1 MYIKKELLD
10 QSSRLS
16 MKGENEEI
24 SEATARKMSRSRLL
38 PLTDNLWVLGIY
50 YFNMYLVCGRNATAL
65 IEMGVSAIA
74 DRVIQQLET
83 LDIAPTYLII
93 AHPHADH
100 VTGLEAL
107 RARYPDAV
115 VVAGEGAKTF
125 LMHPKAQETML
136 KEDRF
141 MSNRLSVLGF
151 RPGRPPISTFEFPDD
166 HIAVRERHDIDLG
179 GISLRCVK
187 VGGHSPGNIAVH
199 IPEISALMVSDS
211 LGFHFPGQELLPL
224 FLTNFSDY
232 IDTID
237 YLKSFNPHILGLA
250 HQGPLM
256 GLAARNAFGL
266 SRRAAF
272 DMLSR
277 VMNEE
282 KKTDELAEEI
292 FNECYRNEFTL
303 YSEENIRSVGH
314 LLVRRGRETLV
325 TRRYSP

>member
-1 MYIKKELLD
+1 MEVLANTMTPD
-10 QSSRLS
+10 S
-16 MKGENEEI
+16 
-24 SEATARKMSRSRLL
+24 LL
-38 PLTDNLWVLGIY
+38 PLTDNLWVLGNY
-50 YFNMYLVCGRNATAL
+50 YFSIYLVRGRNAAAL

-83 LDIAPTYLII
+83 LKIAPTYLII

-107 RARYPDAV
+107 RGRYPDAV
-115 VVAGEGAKTF
+115 VVAGERTKTF
-125 LMHPKAQETML
+125 LMHPKTREIML

-141 MSNRLSVLGF
+141 MSSRLSVLGF
-151 RPGRPPISTFEFPDD
+151 RPGRPPIATFEFPND
-166 HIAVRERHDIDLG
+166 HIIVRERHDIDLG
-179 GISLRCVK
+179 GISLQCVK
-187 VGGHSPGNIAVH
+187 VGGHAPGNIAVH

-211 LGFHFPGQELLPL
+211 LGFHFPGQEFLPL
-224 FLTNFSDY
+224 FLTDFSDY

-237 YLKSFNPHILGLA
+237 YLKSLNPHILGLG

-272 DMLSR
+272 DMLAR
-277 VMNEE
+277 VMNDE
-282 KKTDELAEEI
+282 KRADELAEEI
-292 FNECYRNEFTL
+292 FKEYYRDEFTL

-314 LLVRRGRETLV
+314 LLVRRGRETLI
-325 TRRYSP
+325 TRRITH